1 MKIYVAYDT
10 VRNEIIGEYGSAE
23 ERADAVL
30 QHFSY
35 LEDPFEIGL
44 AVIDE
49 TYYFETTEEEIGEL

>member
-1 MKIYVAYDT
+1 MKIFVAFDK
-10 VRNEIIGEYGSAE
+10 VKKEIIGEFESDK

-30 QHFSY
+30 NYYSH

-49 TYYFETTEEEIGEL
+49 TFYFETTEEEIGEL